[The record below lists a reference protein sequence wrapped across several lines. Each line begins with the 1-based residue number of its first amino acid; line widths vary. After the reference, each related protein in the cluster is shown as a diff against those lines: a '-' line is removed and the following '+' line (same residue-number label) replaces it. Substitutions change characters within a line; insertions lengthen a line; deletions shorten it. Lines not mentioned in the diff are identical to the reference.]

1 MMLPMMPLGVQAEEK
16 LEAMRQ
22 RQTIE
27 RGEVC
32 PVAVQMW
39 QGCAQSRRRC
49 GRGEPSSRRRCGSG
63 EPGRGADAFKGGG
76 ARAPQGDGP
85 RARARGIH
93 KKQAALKDDRR
104 RSEKQAQ
111 VHEVEQGFMQV

>member
-39 QGCAQSRRRC
+39 QGCTQFAAQMW
-49 GRGEPSSRRRCGSG
+49 
-63 EPGRGADAFKGGG
+63 
-76 ARAPQGDGP
+76 QW
-85 RARARGIH
+85 
-93 KKQAALKDDRR
+93 
-104 RSEKQAQ
+104 
-111 VHEVEQGFMQV
+111 